1 MNTYKFA
8 ERITRI
14 DAQFM
19 QYILVLP
26 DAIIEQIEAENEG
39 KKGRIRVEGTMN
51 GASFALAIQNLK
63 TGEKYFSVSNP
74 LRKAAKIQLSV
85 PVQVEFHLV
94 DPDKLNIPEELI
106 AVLNEDPE
114 GKVAFENLTTGYKRS
129 LIHYITSVKNVD
141 SRIKR
146 AIELVDKAKYGQ
158 LYGQQKKE
166 E

>member
-1 MNTYKFA
+1 MKVYKFA

-19 QYILVLP
+19 QYILMIP
-26 DAIIEQIEAENEG
+26 DDIIEQIETEKEG
-39 KKGRIRVEGTMN
+39 KKGRVRVEGTMN
-51 GASFALAIQNLK
+51 GVPFALAVQNLK
-63 TGEKYFSVSNP
+63 TGEKYFSVSAP

-106 AVLNEDPE
+106 AVLEEDPE
-114 GKVAFENLTTGYKRS
+114 GKAAFEKLTPGYKRS
-129 LIHYITSVKNVD
+129 LILYITSVKNVD

-146 AIELVDKAKYGQ
+146 AIELINKAKYSQ
-158 LYGQQKKE
+158 LHSQKKE
-166 E
+166 EE

>member
-1 MNTYKFA
+1 MKVYKFA

-19 QYILVLP
+19 QYILVIP
-26 DAIIEQIEAENEG
+26 DDIIEQIETEKEG
-39 KKGRIRVEGTMN
+39 KKGRVRVEGTMN
-51 GASFALAIQNLK
+51 GVPFALAVQNLK
-63 TGEKYFSVSNP
+63 TGEKHFSVSAP

-106 AVLNEDPE
+106 AVLEEDPE
-114 GKVAFENLTTGYKRS
+114 GKAAFEKLTTGYKRS
-129 LIHYITSVKNVD
+129 LILYITSVKSVD

-146 AIELVDKAKYGQ
+146 AIELINKAKYSQ
-158 LYGQQKKE
+158 LHGQKKE
-166 E
+166 EE